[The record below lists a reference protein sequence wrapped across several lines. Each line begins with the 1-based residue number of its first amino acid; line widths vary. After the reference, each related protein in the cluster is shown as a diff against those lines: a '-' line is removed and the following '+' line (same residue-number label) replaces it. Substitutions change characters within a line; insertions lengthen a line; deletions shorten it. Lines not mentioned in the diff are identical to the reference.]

1 MIMAK
6 AGAIVS
12 GISSIVGVI
21 ATGQAA
27 AALLTAAEV
36 TAISGGAALALGLGI
51 PIVGAVIGLALGDAL
66 LGKREE
72 KRGVMGYLATA
83 ACSLIGFSLGNAVL
97 GGVAFAS
104 SAGLVTEEAI
114 KQTVATNVVAPSI
127 QQMMAIT
134 SAGALAGGALGAV
147 GGAAIGNKIAK

>member
-1 MIMAK
+1 MAE

-12 GISSIVGVI
+12 GVSSIVGVI
-21 ATGQAA
+21 AASQVA

-36 TAISGGAALALGLGI
+36 TAVTGGAALALGFGI

-66 LGKREE
+66 LGKRDE
-72 KRGVMGYLATA
+72 KRSVMNYLASA
-83 ACSLIGFSLGNAVL
+83 ACSLLGFSLGSTIL
-97 GGVAFAS
+97 GGAAFAS

-114 KQTVATNVVAPSI
+114 KQTVATNVIAPSI